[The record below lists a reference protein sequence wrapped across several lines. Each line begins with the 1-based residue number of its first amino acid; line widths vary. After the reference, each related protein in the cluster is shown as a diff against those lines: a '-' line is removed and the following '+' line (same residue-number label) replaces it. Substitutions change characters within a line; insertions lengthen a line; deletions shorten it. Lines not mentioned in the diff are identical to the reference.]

1 MAANG
6 AKKTTTKK
14 AETVETVVAA
24 SKETI
29 ENAVKAGAEAASKN
43 FEQGFEQGF
52 EMARERVEATVKGY
66 DELAEFGRENFEAAV
81 ASSNAAAKA
90 FETVNAEVV
99 EFSKRSMEDSLA
111 AVKALS
117 AARTPQEFFEI
128 QTDLVKSAIDNFV
141 AESGKISDLVR
152 KTSEESVAPIG
163 ERFTAAVERA
173 GRLVV

>member
-6 AKKTTTKK
+6 AKKTTAKK

-24 SKETI
+24 SKETL

-43 FEQGFEQGF
+43 FEQGF

-90 FETVNAEVV
+90 LETVNAEVV
-99 EFSKRSMEDSLA
+99 EFSKRSMEDGLA